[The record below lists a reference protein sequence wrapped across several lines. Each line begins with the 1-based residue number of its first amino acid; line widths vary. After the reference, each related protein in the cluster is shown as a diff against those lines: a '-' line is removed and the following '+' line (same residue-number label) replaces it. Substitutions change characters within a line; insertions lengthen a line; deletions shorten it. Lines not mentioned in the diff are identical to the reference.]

1 MKWYLSGEPRLS
13 AFTWGHRPRIW
24 VPFKE
29 LIKASSQGPPSEPA
43 GPGELKG
50 DSRPPAPFTLMCV
63 QAQTRSGSAS
73 WMSPQLGVENSQV
86 TSICGNV
93 SSSPCR
99 ERLART
105 GYQHRGCWQDTDPR
119 PARRKDLGFGL
130 RRVTRLGDLRGVRR
144 FRHGSFCSSENS
156 LLSAGGNRGREG
168 GEGTSTGCSSR
179 TPRTILL
186 PASPSPQ
193 FHLGTT
199 FPPCFHPPS
208 APGSPPDQGR
218 HFIPGPMQRPPQPSP
233 CTPTLAS
240 LSQLLHICQRALS
253 TTLPDH
259 CHCPAS
265 NLQVPP
271 NPPRFELTLLPRP
284 TRPPA

>member
-1 MKWYLSGEPRLS
+1 MKWYLRGEPRLF

-50 DSRPPAPFTLMCV
+50 DSRPPAPFTLMCM

-105 GYQHRGCWQDTDPR
+105 GYQHRGCWQDTDPG

-156 LLSAGGNRGREG
+156 LLSAGGNPEGRVGRARLPVVQAEPQ
-168 GEGTSTGCSSR
+168 EPSCSPPLPPLSSTWERLFLRASILPLRLDLHQIKVAISYLDQCNSH
-179 TPRTILL
+179 PNHLPAPQLL
-186 PASPSPQ
+186 PP
-193 FHLGTT
+193 
-199 FPPCFHPPS
+199 
-208 APGSPPDQGR
+208 
-218 HFIPGPMQRPPQPSP
+218 
-233 CTPTLAS
+233 
-240 LSQLLHICQRALS
+240 
-253 TTLPDH
+253 
-259 CHCPAS
+259 
-265 NLQVPP
+265 
-271 NPPRFELTLLPRP
+271 
-284 TRPPA
+284 